1 MVDVLKESIDFFS
14 NPKLN
19 NNDFRREN
27 EKKLDEF
34 NPIYITAL
42 KIDLVNL
49 AKKAKSLEDLEI
61 KNSMLSDNAQKISN
75 IDSKKLPLKAQLLLT
90 KIQDIAIKLQE
101 HKKSMDTQ
109 QNLHFENLQFKRLPQ
124 AIK

>member
-1 MVDVLKESIDFFS
+1 MLNIFTTEDVKLNNLHLKFILDNLRSFTLDIDSDFKKKFFSANSKKINEIVVDVLKESIEFFS

-49 AKKAKSLEDLEI
+49 AKKAWILNKTCT
-61 KNSMLSDNAQKISN
+61 
-75 IDSKKLPLKAQLLLT
+75 LKT
-90 KIQDIAIKLQE
+90 C
-101 HKKSMDTQ
+101 
-109 QNLHFENLQFKRLPQ
+109 NLKGFLKP
-124 AIK
+124 